1 MRWSIIHIFTVI
13 ENENLMK
20 HVRLLSLFVVLLLS
34 NLALAGNYI
43 LVIDG
48 KEYEV
53 DLDEKASI
61 QLPDGKALNVTLKKK
76 AVVTYKTDMYSFD
89 HPNEV
94 TPSRQRLGQGVH
106 QMLVSTAHG
115 TAIIVQDYTVMDPA
129 SLINMMLKELSKEQ
143 KQLGYKFD
151 DTDYSNKLSDGT
163 EVSGKQ
169 SIASFENEQMTRHVV
184 TASGEGK
191 GILVIVQIDK
201 TAPEAD
207 RKMVQTFWDSLKTNL
222 KKTDD

>member
-1 MRWSIIHIFTVI
+1 MLAPNILLADNFNAHCRGNVRWSIIHIFTVI

-115 TAIIVQDYTVMDPA
+115 TAIIVQDFPGMGPA
-129 SLINMMLKELSKEQ
+129 SL
-143 KQLGYKFD
+143 D
-151 DTDYSNKLSDGT
+151 
-163 EVSGKQ
+163 
-169 SIASFENEQMTRHVV
+169 
-184 TASGEGK
+184 
-191 GILVIVQIDK
+191 
-201 TAPEAD
+201 
-207 RKMVQTFWDSLKTNL
+207 
-222 KKTDD
+222 